1 MKTKFISTMLIISK
15 TVKSWL
21 IDAKRWAEHF
31 WAWDLKPLFGKE
43 QPSQWIVGKL
53 NEHFILMQKFTPVFG
68 YLPGC
73 DVEKHLKRDI
83 MRLSHLH
90 WSKAIHAYV
99 NVSYDAMNELINE
112 SAEELKINK
121 PNKPNEF
128 VFKTLAEANFN
139 AVLQGLTDEVLPF
152 EDFGEV
158 DYLDFLPFRG
168 TSDID
173 LASMHSILVHQFT
186 NAILNELDKEIEK
199 EFLNEVRKGIET
211 L

>member
-1 MKTKFISTMLIISK
+1 MVFAVSCYMAFVDEHMGLNYIKTA
-15 TVKSWL
+15 L

-31 WAWDLKPLFGKE
+31 WAWDLKPMFGKE

-53 NEHFILMQKFTPVFG
+53 NEHFILMKKFTLAIG
-68 YLPGC
+68 GLPSSRDEKKLRH
-73 DVEKHLKRDI
+73 DV

-112 SAEELKINK
+112 SAYKELKIK
-121 PNKPNEF
+121 KQDKPNEF

-158 DYLDFLPFRG
+158 DYLDIPSFRG

-173 LASMHSILVHQFT
+173 FASMYAISVH
-186 NAILNELDKEIEK
+186 
-199 EFLNEVRKGIET
+199 
-211 L
+211 

>member
-1 MKTKFISTMLIISK
+1 MAFLYKHMGLNYIKTA
-15 TVKSWL
+15 L

-53 NEHFILMQKFTPVFG
+53 NERFILMQKFTPVIG
-68 YLPGC
+68 YLPSSK
-73 DVEKHLKRDI
+73 VEKNLRRDI
-83 MRLSHLH
+83 MKLSHLH

-99 NVSYDAMNELINE
+99 NVSYDAMNELIND
-112 SAEELKINK
+112 SAEELKIK
-121 PNKPNEF
+121 KQNKPNEF

-158 DYLDFLPFRG
+158 DYLDFLSFRG
-168 TSDID
+168 TPDID
-173 LASMHSILVHQFT
+173 FASMYTVSIHRFTNSILK
-186 NAILNELDKEIEK
+186 ELSKEIEK
-199 EFLNEVRKGIET
+199 EFNAQCLAISSC
-211 L
+211 